1 MWDSAERG
9 DDPGRFEPHGISLSM
24 GQAGRLGV
32 DRGTKTVTTSASK
45 AARLL
50 GRQGGKARAA
60 ASTPE
65 QRKDWSRKGSDV
77 TNAGTTPEQ
86 RSARGKAAVLAR
98 WAKRRAANA
107 SRHDAGGTKET
118 P

>member
-1 MWDSAERG
+1 M
-9 DDPGRFEPHGISLSM
+9 
-24 GQAGRLGV
+24 V
-32 DRGTKTVTTSASK
+32 TVTTAASK

-65 QRKDWSRKGSDV
+65 QRTEWGRKGADK

-86 RSARGKAAVLAR
+86 WSARGKAAAAAR
-98 WAKRRAANA
+98 WANAKREK
-107 SRHDAGGTKET
+107 GET
-118 P
+118 